1 MNRNILTMGK
11 NDIFNANLLQLPLK
25 AQVAD
30 EGVVQ
35 DTAPVA
41 EPTAPAMGEGLCWIC
56 WPRTEECSGG

>member
-1 MNRNILTMGK
+1 MEK
-11 NDIFNANLLQLPLK
+11 NDIFNTNLLQLPLK

-41 EPTAPAMGEGLCWIC
+41 EPGPCHGRGACAGYAGPGRRGAPAAEQ
-56 WPRTEECSGG
+56 RDT